1 MGCGASSAVRV
12 PHGKEI
18 RGVDVTSVLPVIQ
31 ALVNNSPPP
40 LPMLVVTA

>member
-18 RGVDVTSVLPVIQ
+18 TVVDVNSVLPVIR
-31 ALVNNSPPP
+31 ALVNNRLLP
-40 LPMLVVTA
+40 LPMLVVEL